1 MTTRAA
7 RALFAATLS
16 LVPVLGLGG
25 GAAFADDHDHAT
37 CTAIEIAATKA
48 PEPAMAPD
56 LKPLEKKLRKPPLSS
71 WNSFKVLSSSEL
83 SLDSMKP
90 ASPKLAAGAVTVILR
105 DVDSKEGKRSRL
117 TLGIAMDGQT
127 GKRVF
132 DSKLTLDAGDY
143 VVFGETLP
151 NDDGHFVALTCK
163 L

>member
-1 MTTRAA
+1 MMIRAA
-7 RALFAATLS
+7 LGATCVLFG
-16 LVPVLGLGG
+16 VLGARP
-25 GAAFADDHDHAT
+25 AAAAGDHAT

-48 PEPAMAPD
+48 DKPSIPDD

-71 WNSFKVLSSSEL
+71 WNGFRVLSSS
-83 SLDSMKP
+83 SLTLESMKV

-105 DVDSKEGKRSRL
+105 DVDSREGKRPRL
-117 TLGIAMDGQT
+117 SLGITMDGQA

-151 NDDGHFVALTCK
+151 NDDGHFVALSCK